1 MTDNSVPTGVEGL
14 DSVLGGGFPRNSLI
28 IVAGNPGTGKT
39 IFSAQFIYRGATE
52 YGENGVY
59 VSFAE
64 SRKSFIDNMR
74 QFGFDFEKLESEGK
88 FRYLD
93 FLTVREAAISAIL
106 DMILKEIKRLKAKRL
121 VIDSFSAMSQAF
133 EREFDAR
140 VFIHAVLSRIM
151 RQVGCT
157 TILIDEIPYETEHIG
172 GGMEEFV
179 ADGIILLRAIEQDE
193 RLFRDLLIKK
203 MRGKEITEDRLA
215 FTLKGGFRVFPPF
228 KSRMPTETRRFKP
241 IEDNPDKFSTGSA
254 DLDRLLDGGYP
265 KGSTVLLEIGR
276 DISNM
281 QYHLILAP
289 TAWNFLAN
297 NRGVI
302 IVPSSGV
309 SYDIVKSRIKMA
321 DFPEDMIGN
330 VVQLCILEGLS
341 QTRLKHVVR
350 LEGRNI
356 QEDFQKYAKAS
367 CSIRVKTGQPILH
380 IVGVDRIASYYG
392 AEGALKILNT
402 GASIVRENGD
412 LLMAILKPNMYGFS
426 DILNAIADV
435 HLKIIRQHGALLLY
449 GRKPRTRLYFVEAG
463 FSEGYPLPALTP
475 VL

>member
-1 MTDNSVPTGVEGL
+1 MAGRSVPTGIKGL
-14 DSVLGGGFPRNSLI
+14 DNVLGGGFPRNSII

-39 IFSAQFIYRGATE
+39 IFSAQFIYCGATE

-64 SRKSFIDNMR
+64 SRESFIENMK

-88 FRYLD
+88 FSYLD

-106 DMILKEIKRLKAKRL
+106 DVILKEIERLKAKRL
-121 VIDSFSAMSQAF
+121 VIDSFSALSQAF

-140 VFIHAVLSRIM
+140 IFIHAILSRIV
-151 RQVGCT
+151 RQIGCT
-157 TILIDEIPYETEHIG
+157 TILIDEIPYETGRIG

-241 IEDNPDKFSTGSA
+241 IEDSPDKFSTGSA
-254 DLDRLLDGGYP
+254 DLDKLLDGGYP

-289 TAWNFLAN
+289 TAWNFVAK

-302 IVPSSGV
+302 ILPSSGI
-309 SYDIVKSRIKMA
+309 SYDIVKSRVKMA
-321 DFPEDMIGN
+321 GFSEDIIGSL
-330 VVQLCILEGLS
+330 VQLCILEGLF
-341 QTRLKHVVR
+341 QTRLEHVVR
-350 LEGRNI
+350 LEGHNI

-367 CSIRVKTGQPILH
+367 CNIRVKTGQPILH
-380 IVGVDRIASYYG
+380 IVGVDRIISYYG
-392 AEGALKILNT
+392 VEGALKILNT
-402 GASIVRENGD
+402 GASLVRENGD

-449 GRKPRTRLYFVEAG
+449 GRKPRTRLYFVEAD
-463 FSEGYPLPALTP
+463 FSEGYPLPTLTP
-475 VL
+475 IL